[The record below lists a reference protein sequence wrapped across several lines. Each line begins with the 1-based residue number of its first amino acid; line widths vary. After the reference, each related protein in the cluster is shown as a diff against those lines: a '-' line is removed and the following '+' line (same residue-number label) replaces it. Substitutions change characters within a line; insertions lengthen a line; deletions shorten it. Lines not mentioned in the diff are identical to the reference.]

1 MEYVAVLLPSVVVGL
16 IFWFAMKSIF
26 NADKSERQAE
36 ARAQAEADWKCPG
49 GGYPPQPRPFQRPE
63 LIADY
68 SALGFPLE
76 TFFALT
82 RCHKAEDTFNQIHP
96 AFPKYSSFLKESL

>member
-36 ARAQAEADWKCPG
+36 ARAQAEADARLASPMDA
-49 GGYPPQPRPFQRPE
+49 PA
-63 LIADY
+63 AD
-68 SALGFPLE
+68 PD
-76 TFFALT
+76 
-82 RCHKAEDTFNQIHP
+82 K
-96 AFPKYSSFLKESL
+96 

>member
-36 ARAQAEADWKCPG
+36 ARAQAEAEGNGRGADTPG
-49 GGYPPQPRPFQRPE
+49 NGSHSNGP
-63 LIADY
+63 
-68 SALGFPLE
+68 
-76 TFFALT
+76 
-82 RCHKAEDTFNQIHP
+82 N
-96 AFPKYSSFLKESL
+96 